1 MNRLLSLDILRG
13 LTVFGMILVNNGA
26 GHEHFYP
33 LTHSAWNGLTPCDLV
48 FPFFL
53 FMVGVSIPMSSRTD
67 LRRVLWRSIK
77 MFALGVALHAWDMWI
92 GGKDDILANLRI
104 WGVLERIA
112 LCYLAVSVYQYYA
125 RKHDWSV
132 KVLWTT
138 IITLLIGY
146 AILLLVGNGYAQD
159 ETNLACII
167 DRALVGEAHLYHK
180 SPIDPEGLLGTLPS
194 IAHTMIGVYVGL
206 VVKQKISVNE
216 RLLQLFTLASLLL
229 IVGFLL
235 SFGFPLNK
243 RIWSPSYVLVTCG
256 LAAALLALLIRFVDN
271 PELSISNSH
280 SSPFTL
286 HSSLFTLHSSLFT
299 FPSSLF
305 KCFGLNAIAL
315 YVLSEALSPVFWHF
329 NLGGIMTDYLLSIG
343 FTPQFASLSYA
354 LSFDALMAL
363 IAVVMYKAKIF
374 IKL

>member
-1 MNRLLSLDILRG
+1 MKRLLSLDILRG

-53 FMVGVSIPMSSRTD
+53 FMVGVSIPMSSKTS
-67 LRRVLWRSIK
+67 LTKVLWRSIK

-92 GGKDDILANLRI
+92 GGHDDILANLRL

-112 LCYLAVSVYQYYA
+112 LCYLAVGVYQYYA
-125 RKHDWSV
+125 RRNGWSV

-138 IITLLIGY
+138 AISLLVGY
-146 AILLLVGNGYAQD
+146 AIILLLGNGYAQD

-180 SPIDPEGLLGTLPS
+180 SPIDPEGLLGTIPS
-194 IAHTMIGVYVGL
+194 IAHTMIGLYVGL
-206 VVKQKISVNE
+206 IVKEKIAISE
-216 RLLQLFTLASLLL
+216 RLLRLFTLSSLLL
-229 IVGFLL
+229 VVGFLL

-256 LAAALLALLIRFVDN
+256 LACALLGLLIRYVDN
-271 PELSISNSH
+271 EETSAKPRTSLIA
-280 SSPFTL
+280 PFR
-286 HSSLFTLHSSLFT
+286 SFADGSFYLFR
-299 FPSSLF
+299 
-305 KCFGLNAIAL
+305 CFGLNAIAL
-315 YVLSEALSPVFWHF
+315 YVLSEGLAPVFWHF
-329 NLGGIMTDYLLSIG
+329 NLGGHMTDYLLSIG

-363 IAVVMYKAKIF
+363 IAVGMYKTKLF